1 MTRVL
6 LTSLIALCAQNALAD
21 NNWCATSRTLSSEI
35 DVSGV
40 TRIEIEAVA
49 GDLDVRG
56 KRGAGRIV
64 ATGRACTPSRYSDR
78 IDEFA
83 IIEERDGNTLR
94 LAASVP
100 RKRFGDSLAGYM
112 DLSITLPDDLPL
124 SIVDTSGDIDVR
136 DTAGLLMR
144 DSSGDMW
151 LENIAGDITIERD
164 SSGDMTIRNAGR
176 VRIDIDSSGDLNVSN
191 VQSLDIGRDSSG
203 DIRAV
208 DVAGDMSVGA
218 DSSGDIAAI
227 NVAGNLRVDADGSG
241 DIIMRNV
248 GGSVAIPRNKRDD
261 D

>member
-6 LTSLIALCAQNALAD
+6 LTSLIALSAQSAAAD
-21 NNWCATSRTLSSEI
+21 NWCDTSRTLSSEI

-40 TRIEIEAVA
+40 TQIEIKAVA

-56 KRGAGRIV
+56 KRGAGRVV

-83 IIEERDGNTLR
+83 ILEERDGNTLR
-94 LAASVP
+94 IAASVP
-100 RKRFGDSLAGYM
+100 RKRLGDSLAGYM
-112 DLSITLPDDLPL
+112 DLSISLPDNVSLR
-124 SIVDTSGDIDVR
+124 IIDTSGDIDVR

-151 LENIAGDITIERD
+151 LEDINGDITIERD

-176 VRIDIDSSGDLNVSN
+176 VRIDIDSSGDLDVSD

-208 DVAGDMSVGA
+208 DVAGDMFVGA

-227 NVAGNLRVDADGSG
+227 NVAGSLRVDADGSG

-248 GGSVAIPRNKRDD
+248 GGSIDIPRNKRDD